1 MLPDKIEDVA
11 NGEMERTVLL
21 PPMAEMFGEDD
32 LLRINLEKDDMIM
45 MMMVVYNLN
54 SIVIKH
60 NSPPIYFLW
69 PALLTSLS

>member
-21 PPMAEMFGEDD
+21 PLIAEMFGEDD

-45 MMMVVYNLN
+45 MMIVVHNLT
-54 SIVIKH
+54 SIV
-60 NSPPIYFLW
+60 F
-69 PALLTSLS
+69 SLQLSTYVTFYGCNCRPF

>member
-21 PPMAEMFGEDD
+21 PLIAEMFGEDD

-45 MMMVVYNLN
+45 MIVVHNLN
-54 SIVIKH
+54 R
-60 NSPPIYFLW
+60 L
-69 PALLTSLS
+69 